1 MRRIKTGIIGLMLL
15 SLASLASGQG
25 LTSSE
30 GVPTGGF
37 LPYNIDGTLSTK
49 GCLVDLAGG
58 NMGSGSYQGANFL
71 MSCDTEDTS
80 GRYMWITQND
90 NRDLPRTI
98 FEVRRNGFTYG
109 NGLSI
114 QQTQAYNQPTF
125 YTPYQFRYNGSIGWA
140 ALNATTDVP
149 SVDFPVLG
157 IWGMVSQYGD
167 TKPPLALYYGQTT
180 ANGNGWVQGTLVYKL
195 SDNGHI
201 HLGGAYPSGSLSV
214 STCGTGSPTI
224 AGADT
229 AFVITLG
236 TSTPTSCTVTF
247 NATWTSTDLTCTFIS
262 ESDLVNWKFTKV
274 GSANAWTGVTITA
287 SGPLTNGSKI
297 HGVCVGHV

>member
-1 MRRIKTGIIGLMLL
+1 MLL
-15 SLASLASGQG
+15 SLASHASGQELISNG
-25 LTSSE
+25 
-30 GVPTGGF
+30 GVPTGGY
-37 LPYNIDGTLSTK
+37 LPYNIDGSLSAK
-49 GCLVDLAGG
+49 GCQVDLAGG
-58 NMGSGSYQGANFL
+58 NMGSGAYQGANFL

-90 NRDLPRTI
+90 NRDLPRTV

-114 QQTQAYNQPTF
+114 QQTLAYNQPF
-125 YTPYQFRYNGSIGWA
+125 YYTPYQFRYNGSIGWA

-149 SVDFPVLG
+149 SNDFPVLG
-157 IWGMVSQYGD
+157 IWGMISQYGS

-180 ANGNGWVQGTLVYKL
+180 ANGNGYVQGSLVYNL

-201 HLGGAYPSGSLSV
+201 HLGGAYPSGSISV
-214 STCGTGSPTI
+214 SSCGSGSPTI

-236 TSTPTSCTVTF
+236 TGSPNACTVIF
-247 NATWTSTDLTCTFIS
+247 ANSWGSSDLTCTFIS
-262 ESDLVNWKFTKV
+262 ESDLVNWKFAKV
-274 GSANAWTGVTITA
+274 GSAKAWTGVTLTA
-287 SGPLTNGSKI
+287 SVPLTNGSKI
-297 HGVCVGHV
+297 HGLCVGHV